1 MSPKIDLEYE
11 NGKLLQVTIIKITE
25 SKENKSIQ
33 CVWLNRSREGK
44 GTGLFPP
51 CPPPL
56 AMALRIL
63 RGTRRGGPKDRYKNQ
78 PMLLGERTATVHAL
92 QDFLIKQL
100 VV

>member
-1 MSPKIDLEYE
+1 MCLAQ
-11 NGKLLQVTIIKITE
+11 QV
-25 SKENKSIQ
+25 Q
-33 CVWLNRSREGK
+33 RGEGG
-44 GTGLFPP
+44 GTLPP
-51 CPPPL
+51 LPPPL